1 MKIKNFLI
9 SLIVG
14 IFLVQ
19 GFGYLID
26 GNWVMVVKA
35 QEEGEEIIYSDD
47 QTLLPFV
54 HEDADCEI
62 VFLLFDKFDKNDSSV
77 DMNAVLGCAI
87 RTGRISLDMIPYFL
101 RYFSN
106 YFLGLV
112 SLISLLFTVIGG
124 YLYIASGLSPE
135 QKDKG
140 KSYIKNALIG
150 MAMAFLAWSIV
161 NVIISA
167 LTG

>member
-9 SLIVG
+9 SFVLG

-26 GNWVMVVKA
+26 GNLVMAVKA
-35 QEEGEEIIYSDD
+35 QEDSEEEFTYSDD

-54 HEDADCEI
+54 HEDADCELQL
-62 VFLLFDKFDKNDSSV
+62 LLFDKNENDSSV

-101 RYFSN
+101 QYFSN